1 MYAEKL
7 KVPETLSFVLSKF
20 VIVIVPIDVLVSG
33 LKEENAPLIEPIA
46 VSKYCN
52 KLKLLLSVLA
62 GKVPTEGFIIW
73 REIDF
78 PLLVNPLII
87 NWSPNAVSEKSP
99 MVWAATKLDEWKK
112 HSTIEKEKTSHK
124 ELVGLV
130 FKNGY
135 KITIE
140 LLDEKA
146 QSALERGKF
155 EVSHIK
161 DN

>member
-99 MVWAATKLDEWKK
+99 MVWAATKLVPSIFAVNKLLEEFPAVRSNAG
-112 HSTIEKEKTSHK
+112 STGSSSQETVVNAKVKIKSFRIDFI
-124 ELVGLV
+124 V
-130 FKNGY
+130 F
-135 KITIE
+135 
-140 LLDEKA
+140 
-146 QSALERGKF
+146 
-155 EVSHIK
+155 VS
-161 DN
+161 

>member
-1 MYAEKL
+1 MSLDLLIPFGILLIMVVYLIYSRNSFEKDITAL
-7 KVPETLSFVLSKF
+7 
-20 VIVIVPIDVLVSG
+20 
-33 LKEENAPLIEPIA
+33 
-46 VSKYCN
+46 Y
-52 KLKLLLSVLA
+52 
-62 GKVPTEGFIIW
+62 
-73 REIDF
+73 
-78 PLLVNPLII
+78 
-87 NWSPNAVSEKSP
+87 EK
-99 MVWAATKLDEWKK
+99 KLDEWKK

-155 EVSHIK
+155 EVSNIK